1 MRTLSL
7 HAADRRERTRNSAV
21 AQRDM
26 DEHGF
31 VVGSSVNAALLHMKP
46 GHADLVS
53 ALALSPDCRL
63 LATGDRGGVVHAW
76 GLHHASMASLP
87 AHRAPI
93 AGLGI
98 ALWPSEQ
105 EDSHDGS
112 ERAGAGGSSEQD
124 GKKSTEEVQIVVSVC
139 EAGDIQVLLA
149 PSRRGTGTRGW
160 GSDGG
165 SPFQPHSRLRWP
177 DGESRPVWH
186 RFGTDLDVAI
196 GTDLDVTSV
205 PFSLPRL
212 PVCGRQSLMTRP
224 NRYPP
229 QVWEAETNRLRLIIP
244 ASTAV
249 PSNPGA
255 DPEGDKVASHG
266 ETETGSAHLKNV
278 RSQ

>member
-1 MRTLSL
+1 MLENLVRTLSL

-124 GKKSTEEVQIVVSVC
+124 GKKSTEEVQIVVWCARQGISRYSSPPAD
-139 EAGDIQVLLA
+139 AGQGRVGGA
-149 PSRRGTGTRGW
+149 RMAARR
-160 GSDGG
+160 
-165 SPFQPHSRLRWP
+165 
-177 DGESRPVWH
+177 
-186 RFGTDLDVAI
+186 
-196 GTDLDVTSV
+196 
-205 PFSLPRL
+205 FSHT
-212 PVCGRQSLMTRP
+212 V
-224 NRYPP
+224 
-229 QVWEAETNRLRLIIP
+229 V
-244 ASTAV
+244 
-249 PSNPGA
+249 
-255 DPEGDKVASHG
+255 
-266 ETETGSAHLKNV
+266 
-278 RSQ
+278 